1 VTKTIA
7 GPAARQ
13 HGRISI
19 VVVCGGQLDTYAFRI
34 PAHAGPGS
42 VSRYYPELPAGS
54 RCTVTE
60 NTDGHTS
67 TAAVAATAKGK
78 KVTIHA
84 NRTAT
89 VHLTDTFFSVQA
101 VAVTG

>member
-19 VVVCGGQLDTYAFRI
+19 VVVCGGPLDTYAFRI

-42 VSRYYPELPAGS
+42 ASRYYPELPAGS

-84 NRTAT
+84 NRRAT